1 VNPQESRPSQLDI
14 ASWEYSE
21 DFVAPSE
28 AFCNAHAAALED
40 GLPAVTS
47 GTAAMLTFLAR
58 LVSAQTAVEIGT
70 DAGVTALSLLS
81 GMTQRGVLTS
91 VDPETFHQETAR
103 EVLKEA
109 QIATNRFRTIASNP
123 PAVPPN
129 PRPAACCGPAP
140 PVTPSVLLWKRQAI
154 P

>member
-1 VNPQESRPSQLDI
+1 
-14 ASWEYSE
+14 
-21 DFVAPSE
+21 
-28 AFCNAHAAALED
+28 
-40 GLPAVTS
+40 
-47 GTAAMLTFLAR
+47 MLTFLAR

-81 GMTQRGVLTS
+81 GMAQRGVLTS

-123 PAVPPN
+123 LD
-129 PRPAACCGPAP
+129 
-140 PVTPSVLLWKRQAI
+140 VLPKLRDGAYDLVLINGDRLEYVEYLSQALRLLRHGGSLVLMGDVRRRLRRKKALI
-154 P
+154 

>member
-1 VNPQESRPSQLDI
+1 MLTARTRYLNRLRRCAFEDTGRLGGVNPQESRPSQLDI

-28 AFCNAHAAALED
+28 AFRNAHAAALED

-81 GMTQRGVLTS
+81 GMAQRGVLTS

-109 QIATNRFRTIASNP
+109 QIGRAH
-123 PAVPPN
+123 V
-129 PRPAACCGPAP
+129 
-140 PVTPSVLLWKRQAI
+140 
-154 P
+154 